1 MKIIQVSNVIKKYG
15 KNLVLDNVS
24 LTIEKG
30 EILGL
35 IGPSGAG
42 KSTLVKAI
50 MGVEKINSGEIKVLD
65 KKVPNLDIFKSIGY
79 MAQADALY
87 EDLSGKEN
95 LEFFAKL
102 YNMKKKL
109 IKERIEYTSKLV
121 KLENHMNKRVNN
133 YSGGMKRRLSLAA
146 ALIQNPDL
154 FILDEPTVGI
164 DPTLRLSIWDEIYK
178 LKSEG
183 KSVIVTTHVMDEA
196 LKCDNLALIIEG
208 KIIAIG
214 TPEKLMK
221 DFNVNSIEEVFLKIG
236 SENNEN
242 NCISN

>member
-1 MKIIQVSNVIKKYG
+1 MEVIEINNVIKKYG
-15 KNLVLDNVS
+15 KTLVLNNVN
-24 LTIEKG
+24 LTIKKG

-50 MGVEKINSGEIKVLD
+50 MGIEKINSGEINVLN
-65 KKVPNLDIFKSIGY
+65 KKVPNLDIFKNIGY

-146 ALIQNPDL
+146 SLIQNPDL

-164 DPTLRLSIWDEIYK
+164 DPTLRLIIWDEIYK
-178 LKSEG
+178 LESEG

-196 LKCDNLALIIEG
+196 LKCDTLALIIDG
-208 KIIAIG
+208 KIIAMG
-214 TPEKLMK
+214 TPKKLMQ

-242 NCISN
+242 NCISK

>member
-1 MKIIQVSNVIKKYG
+1 MEVIEINNVIKKYG
-15 KNLVLDNVS
+15 KTLVLNNVN
-24 LTIEKG
+24 LTIKKG

-50 MGVEKINSGEIKVLD
+50 MGIEKINSGEIKVLN
-65 KKVPNLDIFKSIGY
+65 KKVPNLDIFKNIGY

-133 YSGGMKRRLSLAA
+133 YSGGMKRRLSLAS

-196 LKCDNLALIIEG
+196 LKCDTLALIIDG
-208 KIIAIG
+208 KIIAMG
-214 TPEKLMK
+214 TPKKLMQ

-242 NCISN
+242 NCISK

>member
-121 KLENHMNKRVNN
+121 KLENHMNKRVTN

>member
-50 MGVEKINSGEIKVLD
+50 MGVEKITSGEIKVLD